1 MALREDVEAL
11 IEKVKELGIPFDL
24 EGKKRRIEE
33 LKGEISD
40 PSFWQKPEAKEKVA
54 LLSRLEEEV
63 ERIEGV
69 KRECE
74 ELLELVSLAEE
85 DPSLEGEL
93 VGEVEGLKRK
103 VEELE
108 LSTLFT
114 DPLDERNAILTL
126 KAGAG
131 GTEACD
137 WVEILL
143 RMYTMWADKKG
154 YKWEMLDRTPGE
166 VVGSRTVTI
175 SVVGPYAYGYLK
187 AERGVH
193 RLVRISPFDANR
205 RRHTTF
211 ALVDVIPE
219 MPESE
224 IVINE
229 EDLEIE
235 TFRASAPGGQHM
247 QKNETAV
254 RIRHIPTGI
263 VVSCQ
268 SERSQYQ
275 NKLSALK
282 ILRARLAELER
293 KKREEAIK
301 EIRGEKQEI
310 AWGSQIRS
318 YVLYPY
324 TLIKDHRT
332 GVERRDVQEV
342 LDGDL
347 DDFIYAFLKQSRN
360 S

>member
-1 MALREDVEAL
+1 V
-11 IEKVKELGIPFDL
+11 IPFDL
-24 EGKKRRIEE
+24 EGKKKRIEE
-33 LKGEISD
+33 LKLEISD
-40 PSFWQKPEAKEKVA
+40 PSFWQKPGAQEKVA

-63 ERIEGV
+63 ERLEGV

-85 DPSLEGEL
+85 DPSFEGEL
-93 VGEVEGLKRK
+93 MGEAEELKRK
-103 VEELE
+103 VEQLE

-166 VVGSRTVTI
+166 VVGSRSVTI

-224 IVINE
+224 VVINE

-347 DDFIYAFLKQSRN
+347 DDFIYAYLKQSRN

>member
-1 MALREDVEAL
+1 
-11 IEKVKELGIPFDL
+11 
-24 EGKKRRIEE
+24 
-33 LKGEISD
+33 
-40 PSFWQKPEAKEKVA
+40 
-54 LLSRLEEEV
+54 
-63 ERIEGV
+63 
-69 KRECE
+69 
-74 ELLELVSLAEE
+74 
-85 DPSLEGEL
+85 
-93 VGEVEGLKRK
+93 
-103 VEELE
+103 
-108 LSTLFT
+108 
-114 DPLDERNAILTL
+114 
-126 KAGAG
+126 
-131 GTEACD
+131 
-137 WVEILL
+137 
-143 RMYTMWADKKG
+143 
-154 YKWEMLDRTPGE
+154 
-166 VVGSRTVTI
+166 
-175 SVVGPYAYGYLK
+175 
-187 AERGVH
+187 
-193 RLVRISPFDANR
+193 
-205 RRHTTF
+205 
-211 ALVDVIPE
+211 
-219 MPESE
+219 
-224 IVINE
+224 VINE

>member
-1 MALREDVEAL
+1 MIL
-11 IEKVKELGIPFDL
+11 FDL
-24 EGKKRRIEE
+24 EGKRRRIEE
-33 LKGEISD
+33 LKREVSH
-40 PSFWQKPEAKEKVA
+40 PSFWQKGEAREKVA
-54 LLSRLEEEV
+54 LLSRLEDELESIQGLEKEV
-63 ERIEGV
+63 
-69 KRECE
+69 RELAELLPLGEADPSFEE
-74 ELLELVSLAEE
+74 ELVKEFERLQKKFSA
-85 DPSLEGEL
+85 
-93 VGEVEGLKRK
+93 
-103 VEELE
+103 LE
-108 LSTLFT
+108 LSTLLT

-143 RMYTMWADKKG
+143 RMYTMWANRKG

-224 IVINE
+224 VVINE
-229 EDLEIE
+229 EELEIE
-235 TFRASAPGGQHM
+235 TFRAYAPGGQHM

-293 KKREEAIK
+293 KKREEKIE

>member
-1 MALREDVEAL
+1 V
-11 IEKVKELGIPFDL
+11 IPFDL
-24 EGKKRRIEE
+24 EGKKKRIEE
-33 LKGEISD
+33 LKLEISD

-63 ERIEGV
+63 ERLEGV
-69 KRECE
+69 QRECE

-85 DPSLEGEL
+85 DPSFEGEL
-93 VGEVEGLKRK
+93 MGEMEELKRK
-103 VEELE
+103 VEQLE

-224 IVINE
+224 VVINE

>member
-1 MALREDVEAL
+1 M
-11 IEKVKELGIPFDL
+11 IPFDL
-24 EGKKRRIEE
+24 EGKKRRIEG
-33 LKGEISD
+33 LKLEISD

-63 ERIEGV
+63 ERLEGV

-85 DPSLEGEL
+85 DPSFEGEL
-93 VGEVEGLKRK
+93 MGEMEELKRK
-103 VEELE
+103 VEQLE

-224 IVINE
+224 VVINE

>member
-1 MALREDVEAL
+1 V
-11 IEKVKELGIPFDL
+11 IPFDL
-24 EGKKRRIEE
+24 EGKKKRIEE
-33 LKGEISD
+33 LKLEISD
-40 PSFWQKPEAKEKVA
+40 PSFWQKPGAQEKVA

-63 ERIEGV
+63 ERLEGV

-85 DPSLEGEL
+85 DPSFEGEL
-93 VGEVEGLKRK
+93 MGEVEELKRK
-103 VEELE
+103 VEQLE

-224 IVINE
+224 VVINE

>member
-1 MALREDVEAL
+1 V
-11 IEKVKELGIPFDL
+11 IPFDL
-24 EGKKRRIEE
+24 EGKKKRIEE
-33 LKGEISD
+33 LKLEISD
-40 PSFWQKPEAKEKVA
+40 PSFWQKPGAQEKVA

-63 ERIEGV
+63 ERLEGV

-85 DPSLEGEL
+85 DPSFEGEL
-93 VGEVEGLKRK
+93 MGEVEELKRK
-103 VEELE
+103 VEQLE

-224 IVINE
+224 VVINE

-293 KKREEAIK
+293 KRREEAIK

>member
-1 MALREDVEAL
+1 
-11 IEKVKELGIPFDL
+11 
-24 EGKKRRIEE
+24 
-33 LKGEISD
+33 
-40 PSFWQKPEAKEKVA
+40 
-54 LLSRLEEEV
+54 
-63 ERIEGV
+63 
-69 KRECE
+69 
-74 ELLELVSLAEE
+74 
-85 DPSLEGEL
+85 
-93 VGEVEGLKRK
+93 
-103 VEELE
+103 
-108 LSTLFT
+108 
-114 DPLDERNAILTL
+114 
-126 KAGAG
+126 
-131 GTEACD
+131 
-137 WVEILL
+137 
-143 RMYTMWADKKG
+143 MYCMWADRKG
-154 YKWEMLDRTPGE
+154 YKWELLDRTPGE

-175 SVVGPYAYGYLK
+175 SVAGPYAYGYLK

-219 MPESE
+219 IPESE
-224 IVINE
+224 VVINE

-254 RIRHIPTGI
+254 RIRHKPTGI

-282 ILRARLAELER
+282 ILRARLSELER
-293 KKREEAIK
+293 KKREEQLE

-318 YVLYPY
+318 YILYPY

-332 GVERRDVQEV
+332 GLERRDVEEV

-347 DDFIYAFLKQSRN
+347 DDFIYAFLKQNARTSGN
-360 S
+360 GKKDG

>member
-1 MALREDVEAL
+1 M
-11 IEKVKELGIPFDL
+11 IPFDIQ
-24 EGKKRRIEE
+24 GKKERVQKLREE
-33 LKGEISD
+33 LAD
-40 PSFWQKPEAKEKVA
+40 PSFWQRPEAREKVS
-54 LLSRLEEEV
+54 LLSKFEEEV
-63 ERIEGV
+63 ETLEKIEKEIEGV
-69 KRECE
+69 VELLPLADEDPAFAE
-74 ELLELVSLAEE
+74 ELSRELER
-85 DPSLEGEL
+85 
-93 VGEVEGLKRK
+93 LKEK
-103 VEELE
+103 VKNLE
-108 LSTLFT
+108 LSTFFT

-143 RMYTMWADKKG
+143 RMYSMWADRKG
-154 YKWEMLDRTPGE
+154 YKWELLDRTPGE

-175 SVVGPYAYGYLK
+175 SVAGPYAYGYLK

-219 MPESE
+219 IPESE
-224 IVINE
+224 VVINE

-254 RIRHIPTGI
+254 RIRHKPTGI

-282 ILRARLAELER
+282 ILRARLSELER
-293 KKREEAIK
+293 KKREEKIE

-324 TLIKDHRT
+324 KLIKDLRT
-332 GVERRDVQEV
+332 GVERRDVEEV

-347 DDFIYAFLKQSRN
+347 DEFIYAYLKQTSKGSGN
-360 S
+360 GKQQENKG

>member
-1 MALREDVEAL
+1 M
-11 IEKVKELGIPFDL
+11 IPFDI
-24 EGKKRRIEE
+24 EGKKERIKALQEEIGSPDFWQKPEAREKVSLLSKLEEEVKGIEE
-33 LKGEISD
+33 LKGEV
-40 PSFWQKPEAKEKVA
+40 QA
-54 LLSRLEEEV
+54 L
-63 ERIEGV
+63 
-69 KRECE
+69 E
-74 ELLELVSLAEE
+74 ELLPLAEE
-85 DPSLEGEL
+85 DTSFAEELERET
-93 VGEVEGLKRK
+93 ERLKEK
-103 VEELE
+103 IKQLE
-108 LSTLFT
+108 LSTFFT
-114 DPLDERNAILTL
+114 DPLDERSAIVTL

-137 WVEILL
+137 WVEMLL
-143 RMYTMWADKKG
+143 RMYTMWADRKG
-154 YKWEMLDRTPGE
+154 YKYEILDRTPGE
-166 VVGSRTVTI
+166 VVGSRTVTLSI
-175 SVVGPYAYGYLK
+175 AGPYAYGYLK

-219 MPESE
+219 IPENE
-224 IVINE
+224 VVINE

-254 RIRHIPTGI
+254 RIRHKPTGI

-275 NKLSALK
+275 NKMSALK
-282 ILRARLAELER
+282 ILRAKLSELER
-293 KKREEAIK
+293 KKREEEI
-301 EIRGEKQEI
+301 EQIRGEKQEI

-324 TLIKDHRT
+324 TMIKDHRT
-332 GVERRDVQEV
+332 GVERRDVEEV

-347 DDFIYAFLKQSRN
+347 DDFIYAYLKQTAKSSATSKSHR
-360 S
+360 

>member
-1 MALREDVEAL
+1 MGMKEDIKSL
-11 IEKVKELGIPFDL
+11 LEKIKELGDSLDI

-33 LKGEISD
+33 LRLEISD
-40 PSFWQKPEAKEKVA
+40 PSFWQRGEAKEKVA

-63 ERIEGV
+63 EKIEEIRKEIEGLV
-69 KRECE
+69 
-74 ELLELVSLAEE
+74 ELIPLVEE

-93 VGEVEGLKRK
+93 SAEVEKLKKR
-103 VEELE
+103 VEDLE

-143 RMYTMWADKKG
+143 RMYTMWADKRG

-175 SVVGPYAYGYLK
+175 SVMGPYAYGYLK

-224 IVINE
+224 VVINE

-263 VVSCQ
+263 IVSCQ

-275 NKLSALK
+275 NKQSALK
-282 ILRARLAELER
+282 ILRAKLAELER
-293 KKREEAIK
+293 KRREEEIQ

-347 DDFIYAFLKQSRN
+347 DEFIYAYLKQARAS
-360 S
+360 

>member
-1 MALREDVEAL
+1 M
-11 IEKVKELGIPFDL
+11 IPFDL
-24 EGKKRRIEE
+24 EGKKRRIEG
-33 LKGEISD
+33 LKLEISD

-63 ERIEGV
+63 ERLEGV
-69 KRECE
+69 RRECE

-85 DPSLEGEL
+85 DPSFEGEL
-93 VGEVEGLKRK
+93 MGEMEELKRK
-103 VEELE
+103 VEQLE

-224 IVINE
+224 VVINE

>member
-1 MALREDVEAL
+1 V
-11 IEKVKELGIPFDL
+11 IPFDL

-33 LKGEISD
+33 LRREISN
-40 PSFWQKPEAKEKVA
+40 PSFWQKAEAKEKVA

-74 ELLELVSLAEE
+74 ELLELVSLAEQ
-85 DPSLEGEL
+85 DPSLEKEL
-93 VGEVEGLKRK
+93 IGEVRRVKEK

-108 LSTLFT
+108 LSTFFT

-166 VVGSRTVTI
+166 VVGSRNVTI
-175 SVVGPYAYGYLK
+175 SVAGPYAYGYLK

-224 IVINE
+224 VVINE

-282 ILRARLAELER
+282 ILRAKLAELAR
-293 KKREEAIK
+293 KKREEEIQ

-347 DDFIYAFLKQSRN
+347 DDFINAFLKQSRN
-360 S
+360 A

>member
-1 MALREDVEAL
+1 M
-11 IEKVKELGIPFDL
+11 IPFDI
-24 EGKKRRIEE
+24 EGKKRRIGE
-33 LKGEISD
+33 LRLEISD
-40 PSFWQKPEAKEKVA
+40 PSFWQRGEAKEKVA

-63 ERIEGV
+63 EKIEEIRKEIEGLV
-69 KRECE
+69 
-74 ELLELVSLAEE
+74 ELIPLVEE

-93 VGEVEGLKRK
+93 YAEVEKLKKR
-103 VEELE
+103 VEDLE

-143 RMYTMWADKKG
+143 RMYTMWADKRG

-175 SVVGPYAYGYLK
+175 SVMGPYAYGYLK

-224 IVINE
+224 VVINE

-235 TFRASAPGGQHM
+235 TFRASAPGGQ
-247 QKNETAV
+247 
-254 RIRHIPTGI
+254 
-263 VVSCQ
+263 
-268 SERSQYQ
+268 
-275 NKLSALK
+275 
-282 ILRARLAELER
+282 
-293 KKREEAIK
+293 
-301 EIRGEKQEI
+301 
-310 AWGSQIRS
+310 
-318 YVLYPY
+318 
-324 TLIKDHRT
+324 
-332 GVERRDVQEV
+332 
-342 LDGDL
+342 
-347 DDFIYAFLKQSRN
+347 
-360 S
+360 

>member
-1 MALREDVEAL
+1 E
-11 IEKVKELGIPFDL
+11 VKL
-24 EGKKRRIEE
+24 KKR
-33 LKGEISD
+33 
-40 PSFWQKPEAKEKVA
+40 
-54 LLSRLEEEV
+54 V
-63 ERIEGV
+63 E
-69 KRECE
+69 
-74 ELLELVSLAEE
+74 
-85 DPSLEGEL
+85 D
-93 VGEVEGLKRK
+93 
-103 VEELE
+103 LE

-143 RMYTMWADKKG
+143 RMYTMWADKRG

-175 SVVGPYAYGYLK
+175 SVMGPYAYGYLK

-224 IVINE
+224 VVINE

-263 VVSCQ
+263 IVSCQ

-275 NKLSALK
+275 NKQSALK
-282 ILRARLAELER
+282 ILRAKLAELER
-293 KKREEAIK
+293 KRREEEIQ

-347 DDFIYAFLKQSRN
+347 DEFIYAYLKQARDS
-360 S
+360 

>member
-1 MALREDVEAL
+1 M
-11 IEKVKELGIPFDL
+11 IPFDL
-24 EGKKRRIEE
+24 EGKKKRIEE
-33 LKGEISD
+33 LKLEISD
-40 PSFWQKPEAKEKVA
+40 PSFWQKPGAQEKVA

-63 ERIEGV
+63 ERLEGV

-85 DPSLEGEL
+85 DPSFEGEL
-93 VGEVEGLKRK
+93 MGEVEELKRK
-103 VEELE
+103 VEQLE

-224 IVINE
+224 VVINE

>member
-1 MALREDVEAL
+1 V
-11 IEKVKELGIPFDL
+11 IPFDL
-24 EGKKRRIEE
+24 EGKKKRIEE
-33 LKGEISD
+33 LKLEISD
-40 PSFWQKPEAKEKVA
+40 PSFWQKPGAQEKVA

-63 ERIEGV
+63 ERLEGV
-69 KRECE
+69 KRECK

-85 DPSLEGEL
+85 DPSFEGEL
-93 VGEVEGLKRK
+93 MGEVEELKRK
-103 VEELE
+103 VEQLE

-224 IVINE
+224 VVINE

-263 VVSCQ
+263 VISCQ

-293 KKREEAIK
+293 KRREEAIK

>member
-1 MALREDVEAL
+1 M
-11 IEKVKELGIPFDL
+11 IPFDL

>member
-1 MALREDVEAL
+1 V
-11 IEKVKELGIPFDL
+11 IPFDL
-24 EGKKRRIEE
+24 QGKKRSIEE
-33 LKGEISD
+33 LRREISN
-40 PSFWQKPEAKEKVA
+40 PSFWQKAEAKEKVA

-74 ELLELVSLAEE
+74 ELLELVSLAEQ
-85 DPSLEGEL
+85 DPSLENEL
-93 VGEVEGLKRK
+93 IGEVKRVKEK

-175 SVVGPYAYGYLK
+175 SVAGPYAYGYLK

-224 IVINE
+224 VVINE

-282 ILRARLAELER
+282 ILRAKLAELAR
-293 KKREEAIK
+293 KKREEEIQ

-347 DDFIYAFLKQSRN
+347 DDFINAFLKQSRN
-360 S
+360 A

>member
-1 MALREDVEAL
+1 V
-11 IEKVKELGIPFDL
+11 IPFDL
-24 EGKKRRIEE
+24 EGKKKRIEE
-33 LKGEISD
+33 LKLEISD
-40 PSFWQKPEAKEKVA
+40 PSFWQKPGAQEKVA

-63 ERIEGV
+63 ERLEGV

-85 DPSLEGEL
+85 DPSFEGEL
-93 VGEVEGLKRK
+93 MGEMEELKRK
-103 VEELE
+103 VEQLE

-224 IVINE
+224 VVINE

-293 KKREEAIK
+293 KRREEAIK

>member
-1 MALREDVEAL
+1 M
-11 IEKVKELGIPFDL
+11 IPFDL
-24 EGKKRRIEE
+24 EGKKKRIEE
-33 LKGEISD
+33 LKLEISD

-63 ERIEGV
+63 ERLEGV

-85 DPSLEGEL
+85 DPSFEGEL
-93 VGEVEGLKRK
+93 MGEVEELKRK
-103 VEELE
+103 VEQLE

-224 IVINE
+224 VVINE

>member
-1 MALREDVEAL
+1 V
-11 IEKVKELGIPFDL
+11 IPFDI
-24 EGKKRRIEE
+24 EGKKKRIEE
-33 LKGEISD
+33 LREEMNA
-40 PSFWQKPEAKEKVA
+40 PSFWQKPEGREKVA
-54 LLSRLEEEV
+54 LLSKLEEEIKAMEEVRREV
-63 ERIEGV
+63 EGAA
-69 KRECE
+69 
-74 ELLELVSLAEE
+74 ELLPLAEE
-85 DPSLEGEL
+85 DSAFA
-93 VGEVEGLKRK
+93 
-103 VEELE
+103 EELSRE
-108 LSTLFT
+108 VARLKEKIKQVEISNFLT
-114 DPLDERNAILTL
+114 DPLDERNAILSL

-143 RMYTMWADKKG
+143 RMYTMWAERKG
-154 YKWEMLDRTPGE
+154 YKWEILDRTPGE

-175 SVVGPYAYGYLK
+175 SIAGAYAYGYLK

-219 MPESE
+219 IPENE
-224 IVINE
+224 VMLNE

-254 RIRHIPTGI
+254 RIRHKPSGI

-282 ILRARLAELER
+282 ILRARLSEWER
-293 KKREEAIK
+293 KKREEEI
-301 EIRGEKQEI
+301 EQIRGKKQEI
-310 AWGSQIRS
+310 TWGNQIRS

-332 GVERRDVQEV
+332 GVERRDVNKV

-347 DDFIYAFLKQSRN
+347 DDFIYSYLKQTAKNMLNANKDENGSSTARR
-360 S
+360 

>member
-1 MALREDVEAL
+1 V
-11 IEKVKELGIPFDL
+11 IPFDL
-24 EGKKRRIEE
+24 EGKKKRIEE
-33 LKGEISD
+33 LKLEISD
-40 PSFWQKPEAKEKVA
+40 PSFWQKPGAQEKVA

-63 ERIEGV
+63 ERLEGV

-85 DPSLEGEL
+85 DPSFEGEL
-93 VGEVEGLKRK
+93 MGEMEELKRK
-103 VEELE
+103 VEQLE

-224 IVINE
+224 VVINE

>member
-1 MALREDVEAL
+1 MIL
-11 IEKVKELGIPFDL
+11 FDL
-24 EGKKRRIEE
+24 EGKRRRIDE
-33 LKGEISD
+33 LRVEISD
-40 PSFWQKPEAKEKVA
+40 SSFWQKAEAKEKVA

-69 KRECE
+69 KKECE

-85 DPSLEGEL
+85 DQSLEGEL
-93 VGEVEGLKRK
+93 IGEVERLKQK
-103 VEELE
+103 VEQLE
-108 LSTLFT
+108 LSTFFT

-175 SVVGPYAYGYLK
+175 SVAGPYAYGYLK

-224 IVINE
+224 VVINE

-275 NKLSALK
+275 NKLSVLK
-282 ILRARLAELER
+282 ILRAKLAELER
-293 KKREEAIK
+293 KKREETIK

-332 GVERRDVQEV
+332 GIERRDVQEV

>member
-1 MALREDVEAL
+1 M
-11 IEKVKELGIPFDL
+11 IPFDIP
-24 EGKKRRIEE
+24 GKEKEIENIQRE
-33 LKGEISD
+33 SAD
-40 PSFWQKPEAKEKVA
+40 PSFWERREEAQRRLA

-63 ERIEGV
+63 EKV
-69 KRECE
+69 KGLEKEAKELE
-74 ELLELVSLAEE
+74 EMLPLVEEDVSLQEE
-85 DPSLEGEL
+85 FLREM
-93 VGEVEGLKRK
+93 EVLKSK
-103 VEELE
+103 VKELE
-108 LSTLFT
+108 LYTFFR

-137 WVEILL
+137 WVDMLA
-143 RMYTMWADKKG
+143 RMYMMWAQNKG
-154 YKWEMLDRTPGE
+154 YNWEILDRTPGE
-166 VVGSRTVTI
+166 VIGTRSLTAMVS
-175 SVVGPYAYGYLK
+175 GPYAYGYLK

-219 MPESE
+219 IPESE
-224 IVINE
+224 VTIRE

-263 VVSCQ
+263 VVTCQ

-282 ILRARLAELER
+282 ILRARISELER
-293 KKREEAIK
+293 KKREEMIE
-301 EIRGEKQEI
+301 EIRGEKQE
-310 AWGSQIRS
+310 ATWGNQIRS
-318 YVLYPY
+318 YVFYPY
-324 TLIKDHRT
+324 TLVKDHRT
-332 GVERRDVQEV
+332 GVENRNISEV
-342 LDGDL
+342 MDGEIDE
-347 DDFIYAFLKQSRN
+347 FIYAYLKQERKGK
-360 S
+360 

>member
-1 MALREDVEAL
+1 VIL
-11 IEKVKELGIPFDL
+11 FDL
-24 EGKKRRIEE
+24 QGKKRRIEE
-33 LKGEISD
+33 LRVEISD
-40 PSFWQKPEAKEKVA
+40 SSFWQKAEAKEKVA

-69 KRECE
+69 KKECE

-85 DPSLEGEL
+85 DQSLEGEL
-93 VGEVEGLKRK
+93 IGEVERLKQK
-103 VEELE
+103 VEQLE
-108 LSTLFT
+108 LSTFFT

-175 SVVGPYAYGYLK
+175 SVAGPYAYGYLK

-224 IVINE
+224 VVINE

-275 NKLSALK
+275 NKLSVLK
-282 ILRARLAELER
+282 ILRAKLAELER
-293 KKREEAIK
+293 KKREETIK

-318 YVLYPY
+318 YVLHPY

-332 GVERRDVQEV
+332 GIERRDVQEV

>member
-1 MALREDVEAL
+1 V
-11 IEKVKELGIPFDL
+11 IPFDL
-24 EGKKRRIEE
+24 EGKKKRIEE
-33 LKGEISD
+33 LKLEISD
-40 PSFWQKPEAKEKVA
+40 PSFWQKPGAQEKVA

-63 ERIEGV
+63 ERLEGV

-85 DPSLEGEL
+85 DPSFEGEL
-93 VGEVEGLKRK
+93 MGEMEELKRK
-103 VEELE
+103 VEQLE

-114 DPLDERNAILTL
+114 DQLDERNAILTL

-224 IVINE
+224 VVINE

>member
-1 MALREDVEAL
+1 V
-11 IEKVKELGIPFDL
+11 IPFDL
-24 EGKKRRIEE
+24 EGKKKRIEE
-33 LKGEISD
+33 LKLEISD
-40 PSFWQKPEAKEKVA
+40 PSFWQKPGAQEKVA

-63 ERIEGV
+63 ERLEGV

-85 DPSLEGEL
+85 DPSFEGEL
-93 VGEVEGLKRK
+93 MGEMEELKRK
-103 VEELE
+103 VEQLE

-114 DPLDERNAILTL
+114 DQLDERNAILTL

-224 IVINE
+224 VVINE

-347 DDFIYAFLKQSRN
+347 DDFIYAYLKQSRN

>member
-1 MALREDVEAL
+1 VIL
-11 IEKVKELGIPFDL
+11 FDL
-24 EGKKRRIEE
+24 QGKKRRIEE
-33 LKGEISD
+33 LRVEISD
-40 PSFWQKPEAKEKVA
+40 SSFWQKAEAKEKVA

-69 KRECE
+69 KKECE

-85 DPSLEGEL
+85 DQSLEGEL
-93 VGEVEGLKRK
+93 IGEVERLKQK
-103 VEELE
+103 VEQLE
-108 LSTLFT
+108 LSTFFT

-175 SVVGPYAYGYLK
+175 SVAGPYAYGYLK

-224 IVINE
+224 VVINE

-275 NKLSALK
+275 NKLSVLK
-282 ILRARLAELER
+282 ILRAKLAELER
-293 KKREEAIK
+293 KKREETIK

-332 GVERRDVQEV
+332 GIERRDVQEV

>member
-1 MALREDVEAL
+1 M
-11 IEKVKELGIPFDL
+11 IPFDL
-24 EGKKRRIEE
+24 EGKKKRIEE
-33 LKGEISD
+33 LKLEISD
-40 PSFWQKPEAKEKVA
+40 PSFWQKPGAQEKVA

-63 ERIEGV
+63 ERLEGV

-85 DPSLEGEL
+85 DPSFEGEL
-93 VGEVEGLKRK
+93 MGEMEELKRK
-103 VEELE
+103 VEQLE

-224 IVINE
+224 VVINE